1 MRVTSTNEVVWG
13 LYNPFGI
20 IQYYMVLYNVVR
32 EDSNYTDPYP
42 HPNLIIFTSKSR
54 TVSKFWRCSSISF
67 KHTYVGCMFLDPHLT
82 VHPLRYRCP
91 FKTSKVTEL
100 RPLTQV
106 SGEASMGNDMA
117 SKEWRYRSLKVAF
130 FFLSPSNSHVS
141 PLLLIDS
148 SDPRSGQQS

>member
-1 MRVTSTNEVVWG
+1 MWLVNRSSYLHEKYLQPTIIW
-13 LYNPFGI
+13 NPVD
-20 IQYYMVLYNVVR
+20 QRHSWKL
-32 EDSNYTDPYP
+32 TLTPPPP
-42 HPNLIIFTSKSR
+42 HPNLIILTIKSR
-54 TVSKFWRCSSISF
+54 WTVSKFWRCSSISF

-148 SDPRSGQQS
+148 CDPRSGQQS